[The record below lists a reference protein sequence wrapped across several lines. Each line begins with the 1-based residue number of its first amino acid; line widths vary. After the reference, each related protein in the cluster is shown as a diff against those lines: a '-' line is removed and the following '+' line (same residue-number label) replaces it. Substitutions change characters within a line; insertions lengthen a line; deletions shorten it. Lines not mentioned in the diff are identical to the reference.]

1 MPYRKPLSSMLADQL
16 FATGSTVD
24 LLKWDSTC
32 LDSMVVP
39 DGIDRKD
46 VINCILEMYGDQTL
60 AHPDPAYMSHYVG
73 TWSERRLPI
82 WTKLLA
88 TTQFEYNPIWNFDR
102 TEEYKD
108 RTERAAT
115 DETETGSTVTGNETA
130 NGTVNRSESSEEKVS
145 AENVTNYQP
154 DNKTENAIDEKNKQ
168 TTDNTTTAK
177 GNEKNTSSEKTDF
190 SHSARLFGNI
200 GVTTTQQMIEAE
212 RQVVRYT
219 VIEEI
224 AADYRDA
231 FCLSIY

>member
-1 MPYRKPLSSMLADQL
+1 MPYRKPLSSMFADQL

-73 TWSERRLPI
+73 TWSKRRLPI

-102 TEEYKD
+102 TERY
-108 RTERAAT
+108 T
-115 DETETGSTVTGNETA
+115 DSTDHTSTGTSDLTSTDSGTSTV
-130 NGTVNRSESSEEKVS
+130 NGKIDRSEESEQKVS
-145 AENVTNYQP
+145 AENVSSYQP
-154 DNKTENAIDEKNKQ
+154 DNKTENGIEERSDQ
-168 TTDNTTTAK
+168 TTETTATA
-177 GNEKNTSSEKTDF
+177 KNSGKNVVEEQTNLVHE
-190 SHSARLFGNI
+190 ARLTGNI
-200 GVTTTQQMIEAE
+200 GVTSTQSMIEEE
-212 RQVVRYT
+212 RKIVNFS
-219 VIEEI
+219 VIEVI
-224 AADYRDA
+224 AQEYSER
-231 FCLSIY
+231 FCLGIY